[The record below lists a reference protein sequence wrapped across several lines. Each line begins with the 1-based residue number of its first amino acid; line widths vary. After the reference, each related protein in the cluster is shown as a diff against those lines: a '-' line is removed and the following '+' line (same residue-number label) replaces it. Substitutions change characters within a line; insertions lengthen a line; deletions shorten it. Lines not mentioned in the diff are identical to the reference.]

1 MFRVLI
7 MVSKEPMDAFNMIAC
22 PKTINKRQRN
32 KLEKVGHTFG
42 RVAWTM
48 DDFYRNLKLCNVG
61 IDIRNVLDPNFVTN
75 VELEEVFGKRGQNGW
90 KLKPNDKL
98 TAANYA
104 TLLKLCRNPTLRQ
117 V

>member
-1 MFRVLI
+1 
-7 MVSKEPMDAFNMIAC
+7 
-22 PKTINKRQRN
+22 
-32 KLEKVGHTFG
+32 VGHTFG
-42 RVAWTM
+42 KVAWTM

-61 IDIRNVLDPNFVTN
+61 IDIRNNLDPNFVTN
-75 VELEEVFGKRGQNGW
+75 VELEEVFGKRGHNGW

-98 TAANYA
+98 TVENYA